1 MPPGVSV
8 GSSRSSGPSGPSGLS
23 VVAGRLSRRVL
34 LAGGV
39 MAGLGGG
46 LAACTGADG
55 GQGEEP
61 ADDTGLRRRAARE
74 GSELLARYEATA
86 EAHPGLAETLAP
98 FRDVVAAHVAAL
110 AEDGRA
116 GAGGGAAPGVP
127 AEEPEA
133 VAALVDAE
141 RETARQRYRAVD
153 GASPELARL
162 LASMAA
168 AGSAQAYLLS
178 EARP

>member
-1 MPPGVSV
+1 MPGGPG
-8 GSSRSSGPSGPSGLS
+8 GLT
-23 VVAGRLSRRVL
+23 RRVL

-39 MAGLGGG
+39 VAGLGGG

-55 GQGEEP
+55 GADEL
-61 ADDTGLRRRAARE
+61 ADDTGLRRRAARD
-74 GSELLARYEATA
+74 GSALLARYEATA

-116 GAGGGAAPGVP
+116 GSGGGAAPGVP

-133 VAALVDAE
+133 IAALVDAE
-141 RETARQRYRAVD
+141 RETAGRRYDAMEE
-153 GASPELARL
+153 APPELARL

-178 EARP
+178 EARR